1 VMLDGRAHFIAE
13 FDAPWHDSACAGV
26 SGGHNRFLL
35 QKAGRHALVLLG
47 QGNLCRNDMV

>member
-13 FDAPWHDSACAGV
+13 FDAPWHGSACAGV

-35 QKAGRHALVLLG
+35 QKPGANAFVRLG
-47 QGNLCRNDMV
+47 QGNLCSSERV